1 MQDHAIYVQDKAW
14 LSITA
19 RGTAMTTNIS
29 FQCTADEAQLDELL
43 FSNGRTLQGA
53 RDIEIYDELSLRH
66 HPLDCKP
73 ADAQRALSLA
83 KWRVISVFRDSVGV
97 RRAQAGELIGF
108 LTEAMFRLNALT
120 DETDALGITPI

>member
-1 MQDHAIYVQDKAW
+1 M
-14 LSITA
+14 TA
-19 RGTAMTTNIS
+19 DIS

-53 RDIEIYDELSLRH
+53 SDIEIYDELSLRH

-73 ADAQRALSLA
+73 ADARRALSLA

-97 RRAQAGELIGF
+97 RRAQAGELIGL
-108 LTEAMFRLNALT
+108 LTKAMLRLNALA
-120 DETDALGITPI
+120 DEIDAVGTTPI